1 MLALAGLP
9 ASALLT
15 HGRPRTIA
23 RTAGRAAISAQIQFG
38 PPPEGF
44 DWGYSTL
51 DSVWVDAIVTDPVVA
66 APAPPAPAPVDAVVT
81 DPVVAAPAPPAPAPA
96 SSVWVKS
103 WYDVGVRLSASH
115 PDGRVLWSFMEK
127 AKAEHDVFDPRST
140 TQTYEQ
146 KAAAVPAAALNDELG
161 DGVAMSVPNACK
173 FMADPALDG
182 ISVVDKAVYL
192 ASKGADAFVI
202 AQARCVAPENN
213 VQGHP
218 QLPVAAFVEGQMGV
232 AAACKF
238 MADPALDGVPVD
250 VKSAFLASK
259 GVDAFV
265 IAQATCVTNEDNV
278 QGHPELPTVD
288 VDGQM
293 SVPNACKFMADPT
306 LEGMSV
312 EDKSAFLASKGVDAF
327 VIAQA
332 TCVTN
337 EDNVQGHPELPVLE
351 LA

>member
-1 MLALAGLP
+1 MSPSRGHRTTRGVIGTFPPVCKFLVAILSSALRHRKMLAFNGLP
-9 ASALLT
+9 AAALLT
-15 HGRPRTIA
+15 HSRPYTIA
-23 RTAGRAAISAQIQFG
+23 RTTGRAAISAQIQFG

-81 DPVVAAPAPPAPAPA
+81 DSVTAAPAPPAPAPAPVTAAPAPPAPAPA

-115 PDGRVLWSFMEK
+115 PDGRVLWSLMEK

-146 KAAAVPAAALNDELG
+146 KTAAVPAAALNDELSG
-161 DGVAMSVPNACK
+161 GAMSVPDACK
-173 FMADPALDG
+173 FMADPSLGGMSLED
-182 ISVVDKAVYL
+182 
-192 ASKGADAFVI
+192 
-202 AQARCVAPENN
+202 
-213 VQGHP
+213 
-218 QLPVAAFVEGQMGV
+218 
-232 AAACKF
+232 
-238 MADPALDGVPVD
+238 
-250 VKSAFLASK
+250 KSAFLASK
-259 GVDAFV
+259 GVDSFV

-278 QGHPELPTVD
+278 QGHPELPVAEKAATVD
-288 VDGQM
+288 GAVG
-293 SVPNACKFMADPT
+293 VPEACKFMADST